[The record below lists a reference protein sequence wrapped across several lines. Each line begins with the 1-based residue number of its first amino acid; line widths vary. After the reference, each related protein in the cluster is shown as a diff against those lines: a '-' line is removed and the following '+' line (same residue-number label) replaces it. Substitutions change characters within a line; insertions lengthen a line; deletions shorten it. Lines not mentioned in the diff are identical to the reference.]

1 LTSIRYSSFSARE
14 DALTSASFKAFS
26 RTACRCL
33 PRHTY
38 WRISPPSLSGCN
50 QSRVWEPSGRRLLD
64 EIGEGRGDRVLDVG
78 CGAIGWLRLL
88 SEWVGP
94 DGEVVG
100 TDIDDAML
108 AAARQFVDS
117 EGLGNVVLMKDDL
130 FASKLES
137 SSFDLVHARF
147 QIAPLGRGPDQI
159 ANHVQLLRPGGTVA
173 LEEWDVSSWN
183 FNPPVRALDSLVELI
198 GQSFAQS
205 GGDMHVGRKL
215 LDLLRGFDI
224 EGNVRAEVLA
234 LPPGHP
240 YLRLPLQFA
249 AALEERLLSIVT
261 VDELEQLR
269 KESDAELGEP
279 GRWGT
284 TFTLVQCWGQSA
296 A

>member
-1 LTSIRYSSFSARE
+1 MSSQAYLLA
-14 DALTSASFKAFS
+14 DQ
-26 RTACRCL
+26 
-33 PRHTY
+33 
-38 WRISPPSLSGCN
+38 PSELQRLQL

-117 EGLGNVVLMKDDL
+117 KGLGNVVLMKDDL

-147 QIAPLGRGPDQI
+147 QIAPLGRGSDQI

-296 A
+296 E